1 MKYLGNKSD
10 FEGLEIIKVNCTEVT
25 LTSDEVTANCP
36 ITGQPDFY
44 TVAITLLGGHSIE
57 SKSLKL
63 YFQSMRNEGIFCE
76 NLAGRIKQDI
86 NALIDCPVSVVVT
99 QKPRGGISIK
109 ATA

>member
-1 MKYLGNKSD
+1 VKYLGNKSE
-10 FEGLEIIKVNCTEVT
+10 FAGLEIIEVNCIEVT
-25 LTSDEVTANCP
+25 LMSDEVTANCP

-44 TVAITLLGGHSIE
+44 TVSITIAGGHSIE

-63 YFQSMRNEGIFCE
+63 YFQSMRNEGMFCE

-86 NALIDCPVSVVVT
+86 NALIDCPVSVIVI

>member
-1 MKYLGNKSD
+1 MKYLGTNNP
-10 FEGLEIIKVNCTEVT
+10 FAGLEIIKVNCGEVT
-25 LTSDEVTANCP
+25 LTCDEVTAVCP

-44 TVAITLLGGHSIE
+44 TVAITLRGGFSIE

-63 YFQSMRNEGIFCE
+63 YFQTLRDKGIFCE
-76 NLAGRIKQDI
+76 DLAGEIKQQVR
-86 NALIDCPVSVVVT
+86 ALADCEVSVTVI